1 MLKTDKLRILQL
13 ASEDESVRVNAAEEL
28 AKLEAGHFEDHP
40 VSQSFVKN
48 LKSALLD
55 AHRRTTSPLVR
66 EWVTQVLADGGA
78 EGEDIDQ
85 LIVEAL
91 VPNCGYLPTLLYYIY
106 TKAHRFHSHKEQ
118 IKSLCGH
125 ADDEVRWRC
134 ALALEKMP
142 LSYENDVACLRVL
155 AVDPY
160 YTTRTYAV
168 LAFSKIGARSPEDL
182 QVLRKV
188 LEIDNGAART
198 YASGML
204 SASA

>member
-1 MLKTDKLRILQL
+1 MLKVDKLRILQL
-13 ASEDESVRVNAAEEL
+13 ASEDESLRVHAAEDL

-48 LKSALLD
+48 LKSALLN
-55 AHRRTTSPLVR
+55 AHRQTTSQLVR
-66 EWVTQVLADGGA
+66 EWVTQVLADAGA
-78 EGEDIDQ
+78 EGEDIHQ
-85 LIVEAL
+85 LVVEAL

-106 TKAHRFHSHKEQ
+106 TKAHRFHSQKEQ

-134 ALALEKMP
+134 ALVLEKMP
-142 LSYENDVACLRVL
+142 LSYESDVACLRLL

-182 QVLRKV
+182 RVLKKV
-188 LEIDNGAART
+188 VEIDNGAAKT